1 METEKCPVCGT
12 SVKKENLKGHLA
24 RVHADRPTSPT
35 KAPSI
40 VNTRSVFSSHR
51 KRKIAILSLV
61 LLGVIVTAFVVF
73 SAQNM
78 NMPGT
83 NPGPASPGSIE
94 QFNYLN
100 QQVSRCLWGAN
111 MGDEMGYTNWMN
123 GLADDTYI
131 QGACCNPMVA
141 MDYQNQISEISEI
154 SNYTSLSSV
163 IAKDPY
169 NIPAPIAKADIAGEK
184 QTLTTDQQS
193 VFASAATLSKENWC
207 CCQCWSWYQH
217 EGLGKIV
224 IVKHGYTA
232 QQVAHV
238 VDLEACCGTGTG
250 PMRMN

>member
-1 METEKCPVCGT
+1 M
-12 SVKKENLKGHLA
+12 LLA
-24 RVHADRPTSPT
+24 
-35 KAPSI
+35 
-40 VNTRSVFSSHR
+40 
-51 KRKIAILSLV
+51 
-61 LLGVIVTAFVVF
+61 VIVTAFAVF

-78 NMPGT
+78 SMPGT

-123 GLADDTYI
+123 SLADDTYI

-141 MDYQNQISEISEI
+141 TDYQNQISEL

-169 NIPAPIAKADIAGEK
+169 NIPSPVAKADIAGQK
-184 QTLTTDQQS
+184 LNLSPDQQS
-193 VFASAATLSKENWC
+193 VFANAATLSKENWC

-217 EGLGKIV
+217 EGLGRILIV
-224 IVKHGYTA
+224 RYGYTA